1 MKKVLS
7 IGLAMLAFFPM
18 CVGAKELFV
27 DSPNGKIS
35 VTVSIDSVI
44 AWSACF
50 ADTEIIAPSEI
61 SMTFRNGEAIG
72 RNPRLKKFSVEKV
85 DEIIDAVIYKK
96 REVIDR
102 YNELKMQFRN
112 YNLYFRAYDDGVA
125 YRWETNFKSKEPV
138 AVQSEKAE
146 FCFAGEDHDVTVG
159 YVRANEKDVY
169 SQSFENEYRTINLK
183 GMSDFWPAFAPIL
196 VGMPYGIKVAITDAD
211 LIDYPGMFLKKT
223 GDTRLTGDF
232 APFVKKEVQGGHNNL
247 QALVEERADYLAE
260 TTGKRFY
267 PWRAVIIAEED
278 KDLLNSDMVYKLATP
293 CQVDDVSWIK
303 PGKLAWDYWC
313 AWNIYG
319 VDFRAGVNTETY
331 KYFIDFASENKIEYV
346 LLDEGWAMST
356 DIMTPVEDI
365 DLPEIIEYA
374 KRKNVSILLWAG
386 WLPLDQKMDEVLKHY
401 SDLGVKGFKVDFMDR
416 DDQRVVN
423 FCTRLAKKAAEY
435 HLLIDL
441 HGCYK
446 PTGLQR
452 TYPNVINFEG
462 VYGLEYLKGDYPDMP
477 RNDVT
482 IPYLRM
488 LAGPVDYTPGAMVN
502 ANRESYKGIWGTPMS
517 QGTRAHQVALYVV
530 FEAPL
535 VMMADSP
542 NNYRKEQE
550 TTDYIAQL
558 PTVFDETVSLAG
570 KVGEYAAVARRKGD
584 KWYVGAITNWDKREI
599 SLDFSFL
606 SQGLWKAEIFKD
618 GINADR
624 NGNDYK
630 IEEQNIV
637 SGKKLKVTMAPGGGW
652 SAIISRIN

>member
-138 AVQSEKAE
+138 VVQSEKAE

-196 VGMPYGIKVAITDAD
+196 VGMPNGIKVAITDAD

-267 PWRAVIIAEED
+267 PWRAVIIAKGEHLL
-278 KDLLNSDMVYKLATP
+278 LLNNDIEVLSHDFLRELLSYSQRPDVGAVGAKLYYP
-293 CQVDDVSWIK
+293 DDTIQH
-303 PGKLAWDYWC
+303 
-313 AWNIYG
+313 
-319 VDFRAGVNTETY
+319 AGVIMGINGSAGHSHKSYPRKAVGDLYRLVTTQDYMAVTGACLMTKTELY
-331 KYFIDFASENKIEYV
+331 RAAGG
-346 LLDEGWAMST
+346 LDEAKFAVAYNDVDYCLKLWQKGLLNVY
-356 DIMTPVEDI
+356 TPRAEAYHYESKSRGLDTT
-365 DLPEIIEYA
+365 PE
-374 KRKNVSILLWAG
+374 
-386 WLPLDQKMDEVLKHY
+386 
-401 SDLGVKGFKVDFMDR
+401 
-416 DDQRVVN
+416 
-423 FCTRLAKKAAEY
+423 KAARYAREKANFYTKYHEY
-435 HLLIDL
+435 IDHYDPYYNPHFNNL
-441 HGCYK
+441 FENF
-446 PTGLQR
+446 GL
-452 TYPNVINFEG
+452 
-462 VYGLEYLKGDYPDMP
+462 K
-477 RNDVT
+477 
-482 IPYLRM
+482 
-488 LAGPVDYTPGAMVN
+488 
-502 ANRESYKGIWGTPMS
+502 
-517 QGTRAHQVALYVV
+517 
-530 FEAPL
+530 
-535 VMMADSP
+535 
-542 NNYRKEQE
+542 
-550 TTDYIAQL
+550 
-558 PTVFDETVSLAG
+558 
-570 KVGEYAAVARRKGD
+570 
-584 KWYVGAITNWDKREI
+584 
-599 SLDFSFL
+599 
-606 SQGLWKAEIFKD
+606 
-618 GINADR
+618 
-624 NGNDYK
+624 
-630 IEEQNIV
+630 
-637 SGKKLKVTMAPGGGW
+637 
-652 SAIISRIN
+652 